1 MHMIGPV
8 HGQPTF
14 HAAPN
19 PTPYHILRLDDG
31 APPPLGTCYASAS
44 GQSGTRSRF
53 ADWPWEP
60 LATRHKLG
68 ARLLAMIPV
77 TLLPL
82 PAAILTSNGLP
93 NRIFPAEAVEPL
105 ATRTACPGWG
115 LCLRERSL
123 VDARQHLVGDF
134 ARLPDSLG
142 G

>member
-1 MHMIGPV
+1 
-8 HGQPTF
+8 
-14 HAAPN
+14 
-19 PTPYHILRLDDG
+19 
-31 APPPLGTCYASAS
+31 
-44 GQSGTRSRF
+44 
-53 ADWPWEP
+53 
-60 LATRHKLG
+60 
-68 ARLLAMIPV
+68 LAMIPV